1 MTYFAFIH
9 RSETGAFGVSF
20 PDLPGC
26 IALGDSFEEAAS
38 EARIALR
45 LHLAGLHE
53 DGEAIPAPRSFEDL
67 ERDPA
72 FCEDRKD
79 AVALV
84 QIAPQ
89 IRTGQIKRVNI
100 TLDEGVL
107 EAIDWQAR
115 RLGLTRS
122 AFIAQSATEAVS
134 D

>member
-1 MTYFAFIH
+1 MTYFALIH
-9 RSETGAFGVSF
+9 RSEAGAFGVSF

-26 IALGDSFEEAAS
+26 VALGDSFEEAAN

-53 DGEAIPAPRSFEDL
+53 DGEVIPAPRSFEEL

-72 FCEDRKD
+72 FLEDRSD
-79 AVALV
+79 ALALV

-89 IRTGQIKRVNI
+89 LRTGQVKRVNI

-107 EAIDWQAR
+107 EAIDWQAK

-122 AFIAQSATEAVS
+122 AFIARSATEAVS